1 MSDLHLEHIR
11 REYSSRKLS
20 KSDVPENPTE
30 LLRKWLE
37 EAVTLKVNEPTAML
51 VATATRVKSLCFIA
65 IMKVARVF
73 R

>member
-20 KSDVPENPTE
+20 KSDVPEDPTE

-37 EAVTLKVNEPTAML
+37 EAVALKEIGRAHV
-51 VATATRVKSLCFIA
+51 
-65 IMKVARVF
+65 
-73 R
+73 

>member
-20 KSDVPENPTE
+20 KSDIPEDPTE

-37 EAVTLKVNEPTAML
+37 EAVALKVNEPTAML
-51 VATATRVKSLCFIA
+51 QVLSQASALTLDLSN
-65 IMKVARVF
+65 
-73 R
+73 